1 MPFLWML
8 LGIKSKAL
16 HILGN
21 CTTTELHPLIPISHY
36 WSCILILLKKKKNQ
50 ELYFDFLKYIFS
62 VHCCFTTFQ
71 CYHFVYAICVS
82 VCYNILF
89 YRNTQL
95 IILVFILTLNLQPTL
110 FYLTFVPCSTL
121 FQDDW
126 VDFLQVHLVHF
137 CDPFL
142 QLYLADPK
150 ETNG

>member
-1 MPFLWML
+1 MNVIGDQIQDLAHSRQLYYYWAPSLDTNITL
-8 LGIKSKAL
+8 LIMYTNIIEK
-16 HILGN
+16 
-21 CTTTELHPLIPISHY
+21 E
-36 WSCILILLKKKKNQ
+36 KNQ

-89 YRNTQL
+89 YWNTQL
-95 IILVFILTLNLQPTL
+95 IILVFILTLNLRPTL
-110 FYLTFVPCSTL
+110 FYLTFIPCSTL

-126 VDFLQVHLVHF
+126 VDFLQGHLVHF